1 MESEGESEEI
11 PFSFAKRFSLHS
23 NFALGR
29 PNGRRAEDGKIAK
42 DANYCDAQ
50 PRGNHWIPAVFG
62 FWYQRSLW
70 YRKNTCPTLVL
81 KQPKMKSRCAPISS
95 GSRKANR

>member
-29 PNGRRAEDGKIAK
+29 PNGRSAEDGKIAK
-42 DANYCDAQ
+42 DANCCDAQ

-62 FWYQRSLW
+62 FWYQRSLPTKASGNTGCPPT
-70 YRKNTCPTLVL
+70 KNSAL
-81 KQPKMKSRCAPISS
+81 
-95 GSRKANR
+95 

>member
-42 DANYCDAQ
+42 DAIIVMLD
-50 PRGNHWIPAVFG
+50 PAEITG
-62 FWYQRSLW
+62 SLARKPMRSGRIL
-70 YRKNTCPTLVL
+70 
-81 KQPKMKSRCAPISS
+81 
-95 GSRKANR
+95 